1 MRSVGRNNC
10 LHCPAKLLRRNPTR
24 QSSEIMSMHSIDE
37 DRDPFAASRRD
48 NGYVLGVFRGEE
60 IPMILRHQDVRE
72 AARNWSTYSSN
83 SPCRV
88 PIPDEKDVRSVRQL
102 PIEIDP
108 PAHTEYRKL
117 VLPIFLRARG
127 PQMKPAITRI
137 LDALIDTALKSE
149 KIEVVREFSLP
160 LQSQA
165 LARMLGLPCSEAE
178 RFIEW
183 DRSVFRASGCES
195 DQEKSSRFDKYIKDA
210 LDEALEK
217 LARRADEQSQDGQEA
232 GLGEDFFTH
241 LARGKVFGRP
251 LTREEMIGYANLTFA
266 AGRDTVIH
274 YVSEC
279 LAYLADHP
287 EELERIRVDRSLIA
301 SALEEFARYFGPLTH
316 IGRVLAKDTD
326 LFGRSMKEDERV
338 SLCWAS
344 ANRDESVFENP
355 SELRIDRK
363 PNPHLAFGYAAH
375 RCLGAHLAR
384 LIMRQLLER
393 LAERVGLMQVLDREV
408 SVEDHGVVRRRVGYN
423 RLVMRFEA
431 L

>member
-1 MRSVGRNNC
+1 
-10 LHCPAKLLRRNPTR
+10 
-24 QSSEIMSMHSIDE
+24 
-37 DRDPFAASRRD
+37 
-48 NGYVLGVFRGEE
+48 
-60 IPMILRHQDVRE
+60 MILRHQDVRE
-72 AARNWSTYSSN
+72 AARDWSTYSSD

-108 PAHTEYRKL
+108 PAHTEYRRL

-127 PQMKPAITRI
+127 PQMKSAVRRI
-137 LDALIDTALKSE
+137 LDLLIDTALKSE
-149 KIEVVREFSLP
+149 KVEIVREFSLP
-160 LQSQA
+160 LQSHA
-165 LARMLGLPCSEAE
+165 LACMLSLPDSEAQ

-183 DRSVFRASGCES
+183 DRSVFRASNSGS
-195 DQEKSSRFDKYIKDA
+195 DQEKSSRFDRYIDDA
-210 LDEALEK
+210 LDQALEK
-217 LARRADEQSQDGQEA
+217 LARRTDGESADDQEVR
-232 GLGEDFFTH
+232 LGEDFFTH
-241 LARGKVFGRP
+241 LVRGKVFGRP
-251 LTREEMIGYANLTFA
+251 LTRQEMVGYANLTFA

-274 YVSEC
+274 YVSES
-279 LAYLADHP
+279 LAYLADYP
-287 EELERIRVDRSLIA
+287 EEFERIRADRSLIA

-326 LFGRSMKEDERV
+326 LFGRSMKEDQRV

-344 ANRDESVFENP
+344 ANRDESIFEDSN
-355 SELRIDRK
+355 ELRIDRK
-363 PNPHLAFGYAAH
+363 PNPHIAFGYAAH

-384 LIMRQLLER
+384 LIMRGLLER
-393 LAERVGLMQVLDREV
+393 LTDRVARMEVLDREV

>member
-1 MRSVGRNNC
+1 MSK
-10 LHCPAKLLRRNPTR
+10 PAGN
-24 QSSEIMSMHSIDE
+24 Q
-37 DRDPFAASRRD
+37 DRDPFIEGRRGK
-48 NGYVLGVFRGEE
+48 GYVLGVFRGEE
-60 IPMILRHQDVRE
+60 IPMILRHPDVRE
-72 AARNWSTYSSN
+72 AARNWSTYSSD

-127 PQMKPAITRI
+127 PLMRPAITEMV
-137 LDALIDTALKSE
+137 DQLIDVALRSGAV
-149 KIEVVREFSLP
+149 EVVREFSLP
-160 LQSQA
+160 LQSRA
-165 LARMLGLPCSEAE
+165 LACMLGLPDVEAE
-178 RFIEW
+178 RFINW
-183 DRSVFRASGCES
+183 DRSVFRASGRES
-195 DQEKSSRFDKYIKDA
+195 DQEKSSRFDRYIEEA
-210 LDEALEK
+210 LDEAMER
-217 LARRADEQSQDGQEA
+217 LARGADGESSQVRDE
-232 GLGEDFFTH
+232 GLGEDFFTY
-241 LARGKVFGRP
+241 LVRGRVFGRP
-251 LTREEMIGYANLTFA
+251 LTRQEMVGYANLTFA

-274 YVSEC
+274 YVSES

-287 EELERIRVDRSLIA
+287 RELERIRGDRSLVA

-326 LFGRSMKEDERV
+326 LLGRSMKEDQRI

-344 ANRDESVFENP
+344 ANRDASIFEAP
-355 SELRIDRK
+355 EEVRIDRK
-363 PNPHLAFGYAAH
+363 PNPHIAFGYAAH

-384 LIMRQLLER
+384 LIMRQLLNR
-393 LAERVGLMQVLDREV
+393 LADRVGRMQVLDQEA
-408 SVEDHGVVRRRVGYN
+408 SVEDHGAVRRRVGFN